1 MSNVIVVLM
10 HPLYEQNVGLIAR
23 VMKNFEAS
31 ELRLVDPACEV
42 GDEAYR
48 RAMHGRDILEKAKTY
63 DTLEE
68 AIRDCDLI
76 VGTTGKHGK
85 RFSHVR
91 RYMNPEQLASKIAV
105 ARGNVAILFG
115 REDFGLTNE
124 ELRKC
129 NAVVTIPANKE
140 YPILNV
146 SHAVA
151 IILYEIFKKKK
162 APSVPEIFQPV
173 DLREEKVM
181 LQYLTMLARKVEPEK
196 ADKIELIMKRFL
208 ASCQPT
214 GADIRTL
221 IGIFRKTLELL
232 ENKRY
237 KRAKGK

>member
-1 MSNVIVVLM
+1 MSNVIVVLV

-31 ELRLVDPACEV
+31 ELRLVDPACEI

-48 RAMHGRDILEKAKTY
+48 RAMHGWDILEKAKTY
-63 DTLEE
+63 NTLEE
-68 AIRDCDLI
+68 AVRDCDLI

-91 RYMNPEQLASKIAV
+91 RCMNPEQLASKIAV
-105 ARGNVAILFG
+105 ARGKVAILFG

-124 ELRKC
+124 ELKKC

-162 APSVPEIFQPV
+162 TSSIPEIFQPV

-181 LQYLTMLARKVEPEK
+181 LQYLTILARKVEPEK

-208 ASCQPT
+208 ASCRPT

-237 KRAKGK
+237 KRAKGR